1 MNRRELLRG
10 CGVVVLGG
18 VAAKLG
24 AEATPAYQWKKL
36 GVMVRAD
43 DVMEPDGFFI
53 VPDEFADAMVKAADP
68 ARVLTRHDA
77 MKQIERAEFR
87 VLLRGEGRMM

>member
-43 DVMEPDGFFI
+43 DVMEPDSFN
-53 VPDEFADAMVKAADP
+53 AMAEAADP